1 MTRRVRVRPDRLT
14 EPALW
19 LDCLTQDEI
28 AAEMDAPRKTIA
40 DWLTGENAKVSV
52 FASPANRAT
61 PPGATEDRPWGNI
74 AHFDIPGLL
83 PGERRAGYSFP
94 SAPVTVCSGD
104 ASCIT

>member
-28 AAEMDAPRKTIA
+28 AAEMDAPRQTISK
-40 DWLTGENAKVSV
+40 WLDAQNANLSEMGN
-52 FASPANRAT
+52 PANRAT

-74 AHFDIPGLL
+74 AHFDIWQFPTADDI
-83 PGERRAGYSFP
+83 EMAGYSKR
-94 SAPVTVCSGD
+94 
-104 ASCIT
+104 